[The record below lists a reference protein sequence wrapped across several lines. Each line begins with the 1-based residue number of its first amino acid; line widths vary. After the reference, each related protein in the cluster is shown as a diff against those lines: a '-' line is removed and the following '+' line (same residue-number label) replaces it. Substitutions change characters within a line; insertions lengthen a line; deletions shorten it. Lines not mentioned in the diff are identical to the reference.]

1 MRQSIRQVLRSR
13 SMVWCW
19 VGLIAAGCSPSAR
32 PPSALTS
39 DQSAALTAAEEL
51 WKRNAIRDYSFD
63 IHPMAALSFGH
74 DAGRIEVHG
83 GVVTTVTKLSDLDP
97 PRITIDELFAN
108 IHSVSKSGN
117 YAKIAATYD
126 PKLGYPTQ
134 INYRA
139 REGLTDGNAI
149 INITEFKDLRGR

>member
-1 MRQSIRQVLRSR
+1 MRRSIREVDRSR
-13 SMVWCW
+13 SRVWWW
-19 VGLIAAGCSPSAR
+19 VGLIAVGCSG
-32 PPSALTS
+32 SALTS

-51 WKRNAIRDYSFD
+51 WKRNAIRDYSFE

-74 DAGRIEVHG
+74 DAGRIEVRG
-83 GVVTTVTKLSDLDP
+83 GVVTTVTKLSYLDP
-97 PRITIDELFAN
+97 PRLTIDELFAN
-108 IHSVSKSGN
+108 IRSASQSGH

-139 REGLTDGNAI
+139 REGINDGNAI
-149 INITEFKDLRGR
+149 IHITQFQDLRAQ